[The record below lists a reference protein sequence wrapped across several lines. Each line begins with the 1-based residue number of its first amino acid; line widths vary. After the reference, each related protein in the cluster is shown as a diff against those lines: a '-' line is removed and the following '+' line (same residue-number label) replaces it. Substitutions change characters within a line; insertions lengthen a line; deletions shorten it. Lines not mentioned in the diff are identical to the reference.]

1 MSKQLLSLFFI
12 VLFSQG
18 GFAQTTNPLSVNTT
32 LYTPQQLIN
41 NVLIDNPC
49 LEISNVTSITGTAF
63 GSTNGIGFFQNDNPN
78 FPLTSG
84 IVLSTGDA
92 ANIPGPNTSTLN
104 DGNAQWPGDSD
115 LETIISAALGS
126 PMNSRNATKLEFDFT
141 ALNEFMS
148 FNFLFAS
155 DEYGTFQCNY
165 ADAFAFLLTDL
176 ETGITTNLAV
186 VPGTQD
192 PVSVVTIRDG
202 ANNTG
207 CASANEGY
215 FGEYFGTPD
224 YDGAT
229 NFIGQTAVMTA
240 SSAVIPNHPYHI
252 KLVVADRND
261 TLYDSAVFIEAGSFT
276 SGPPQCSDKL
286 QLVAFVDENA
296 NGVKDPNE
304 DAFSHGSFTVE
315 QNDSGDISQVYSP
328 FGSYDLYDAN
338 PANTYDLGYVIQSGY
353 ASYYA
358 VSATYAN
365 LNIAVGSGEQIVYFP
380 VTLTQPFSD
389 VAVSIVSISA
399 PRPAM
404 TYQNK
409 IIYTNNGVSPAS
421 GTITFTKD
429 ALVAVTDIS
438 QPGTVSNANGFTYDF
453 TDLQPNETRMFVVTL
468 SVPAPPTV
476 NQDDLLTNTATIT
489 AAANDIDLANNTFP
503 NTQVVVNSYDPNM
516 IVEAHGEQIDINTF
530 SVNEF
535 LYYTIYFQN
544 TGTASAIQVRLDD
557 VLDAQ
562 LDENT
567 VVMLNASH
575 NFVLQ
580 RKQNHLKW
588 IFDYIML
595 PGQMQNEQL
604 SKGYVF
610 FKIKVKPGFQAGDI
624 IPNTAEIYFDSNP
637 AVVTNTFNTMFIDA
651 LQNDDFDASSFV
663 LFPNPASNAF
673 TVSFTN
679 TGEALS
685 MISVYD
691 MLGKKVTETN
701 GLQQSQATVNV
712 TGLSKGV
719 YLVEIMTASDKRLV
733 RKLVI
738 E

>member
-276 SGPPQCSDKL
+276 SG
-286 QLVAFVDENA
+286 
-296 NGVKDPNE
+296 
-304 DAFSHGSFTVE
+304 
-315 QNDSGDISQVYSP
+315 
-328 FGSYDLYDAN
+328 
-338 PANTYDLGYVIQSGY
+338 
-353 ASYYA
+353 
-358 VSATYAN
+358 
-365 LNIAVGSGEQIVYFP
+365 
-380 VTLTQPFSD
+380 
-389 VAVSIVSISA
+389 
-399 PRPAM
+399 
-404 TYQNK
+404 
-409 IIYTNNGVSPAS
+409 
-421 GTITFTKD
+421 
-429 ALVAVTDIS
+429 
-438 QPGTVSNANGFTYDF
+438 
-453 TDLQPNETRMFVVTL
+453 QPNPH
-468 SVPAPPTV
+468 S
-476 NQDDLLTNTATIT
+476 IT
-489 AAANDIDLANNTFP
+489 
-503 NTQVVVNSYDPNM
+503 
-516 IVEAHGEQIDINTF
+516 G
-530 SVNEF
+530 
-535 LYYTIYFQN
+535 
-544 TGTASAIQVRLDD
+544 
-557 VLDAQ
+557 
-562 LDENT
+562 
-567 VVMLNASH
+567 
-575 NFVLQ
+575 
-580 RKQNHLKW
+580 
-588 IFDYIML
+588 
-595 PGQMQNEQL
+595 
-604 SKGYVF
+604 
-610 FKIKVKPGFQAGDI
+610 
-624 IPNTAEIYFDSNP
+624 
-637 AVVTNTFNTMFIDA
+637 
-651 LQNDDFDASSFV
+651 
-663 LFPNPASNAF
+663 
-673 TVSFTN
+673 
-679 TGEALS
+679 
-685 MISVYD
+685 
-691 MLGKKVTETN
+691 
-701 GLQQSQATVNV
+701 
-712 TGLSKGV
+712 
-719 YLVEIMTASDKRLV
+719 
-733 RKLVI
+733 
-738 E
+738 